1 MTKTIQALIIAV
13 LAGVSAGCSSVSYD
27 GTKFTPV
34 TQEVEIYTPQ
44 NIAEA
49 GDCMYIGEITA
60 AGPIQDF
67 TRPKL
72 IAKLR
77 AKAAEYGATGMII
90 SSNRVYQESQ
100 TPIPEMTPGI
110 PDTGYTWN
118 RIEDDLNYNYGQ
130 IGRESAGVANGPYLR
145 EIKALLLRP
154 MADLSEDQQENL
166 QSSQKKYRKIAAE
179 IAPKKSTE
187 STQAPVEPEK

>member
-1 MTKTIQALIIAV
+1 MKKTVQALIIAV
-13 LAGVSAGCSSVSYD
+13 LACVSAGCSSVSYD
-27 GTKFTPV
+27 GVKFAPV

-60 AGPIQDF
+60 SGPIRDY

-77 AKAAEYGATGMII
+77 EKAAEYGAGGMII
-90 SSNRVYQESQ
+90 SVNRVYQEQQ
-100 TPIPEMTPGI
+100 TPIPDMTPGI

-130 IGRESAGVANGPYLR
+130 IGRESANVPNGPYIR

-154 MADLSEDQQENL
+154 TADLSAEQQAQL
-166 QSSQKKYRKIAAE
+166 QDIQAKYRQIAAA
-179 IAPKKSTE
+179 ITPNN
-187 STQAPVEPEK
+187 QATPSPTPGDSAQ